1 MRRIWMWG
9 GNLKLGEW
17 EGVLRNTVVSQG
29 LRGDLSPKT
38 AKRLATAQGDVGP
51 RGAASFA
58 HGPYPRIYA
67 PELGSSRVLGWC
79 GPHSGWA
86 HGTRVRAPVADP
98 GVGWGALGGALFPPS
113 RVGRTARAFARPRLT
128 PGTVGGVSILLLE
141 FCLHFAYGF
150 CLWSHPRVEVHVLAR
165 GRILGTPNI

>member
-1 MRRIWMWG
+1 M
-9 GNLKLGEW
+9 
-17 EGVLRNTVVSQG
+17 LRNTVVSQG

-67 PELGSSRVLGWC
+67 PELESSRVLGWC

-98 GVGWGALGGALFPPS
+98 RVGWGACRPPLAGGVDGGGA
-113 RVGRTARAFARPRLT
+113 
-128 PGTVGGVSILLLE
+128 
-141 FCLHFAYGF
+141 
-150 CLWSHPRVEVHVLAR
+150 VLAR
-165 GRILGTPNI
+165 CVHHMRRCECSWVSTRLLYNGKNTYVKDSTTCVRVCEVKLLHVQVKLLLVSIASASKQSS

>member
-1 MRRIWMWG
+1 M
-9 GNLKLGEW
+9 
-17 EGVLRNTVVSQG
+17 LRNTVVSQG

-67 PELGSSRVLGWC
+67 PELESPRVLGWC

-86 HGTRVRAPVADP
+86 LGTHVRAPVSDP
-98 GVGWGALGGALFPPS
+98 EVGWGVLIPLPFRG
-113 RVGRTARAFARPRLT
+113 
-128 PGTVGGVSILLLE
+128 GGVV
-141 FCLHFAYGF
+141 FWGG
-150 CLWSHPRVEVHVLAR
+150 VAR
-165 GRILGTPNI
+165 RAHIDCITRIL